1 MDAIKEKLEEILSIY
16 KENEE
21 RCGGYEMTRYSHID
35 APEDYIESRTDWYT
49 IRDRAEDM
57 YDMLSEIKIIVE
69 QLKKLV

>member
-35 APEDYIESRTDWYT
+35 APEDYIESRTDWNT
-49 IRDRAEDM
+49 IKDRAEDM
-57 YDMLSEIKIIVE
+57 YYMLNDIKIIVE
-69 QLKKLV
+69 QCKKLV

>member
-1 MDAIKEKLEEILSIY
+1 MDAIKEKLEKILSIY
-16 KENEE
+16 QDDEE

-69 QLKKLV
+69 QCKELL

>member
-1 MDAIKEKLEEILSIY
+1 MDAIKEKLEKILSIY
-16 KENEE
+16 REDEE

>member
-1 MDAIKEKLEEILSIY
+1 MDAIKEKLEKILSIY
-16 KENEE
+16 REDEE

-69 QLKKLV
+69 QCKELL

>member
-1 MDAIKEKLEEILSIY
+1 MDAIKEKLEKILSIY
-16 KENEE
+16 REDEE

-57 YDMLSEIKIIVE
+57 YDMLSEIKFIVE
-69 QLKKLV
+69 QCKKLM